1 MYGLPVDF
9 DGSFLVGRNLEMIC
23 FSSNQI
29 YLHFDD
35 HVTVTIEGEFSYRP
49 QPSEAD
55 AQPIHMPI
63 MESKLMQL
71 LEHSISEAAG
81 DEDGTLTL
89 VFDNGHVLKCF
100 EASGYESYQIKHAT
114 GRLIV

>member
-29 YLHFDD
+29 YLHFDNQ
-35 HVTVTIEGEFSYRP
+35 VTVTIEGEFSYQP
-49 QPSEAD
+49 QRCEAD
-55 AQPIHMPI
+55 AQPSHIPI

-100 EASGYESYQIKHAT
+100 DASDYESYQINYGT
-114 GRLIV
+114 GRLII